1 MLSTCVVSPLLLEE
15 AVEVEVAGDVDKV
28 HEEQEDLHP
37 GHHGDQR
44 GRPLQQD
51 HMETISECS
60 RLLLTSDQGSM
71 QAIFERAVDT
81 GSDYCLDAKRFSFTM
96 GNGCVLPFLM

>member
-44 GRPLQQD
+44 GRPLRQH
-51 HMETISECS
+51 HMETNSES
-60 RLLLTSDQGSM
+60 PKLNS
-71 QAIFERAVDT
+71 
-81 GSDYCLDAKRFSFTM
+81 SDYFPNITQ
-96 GNGCVLPFLM
+96 VLGQNSQLLRIS

>member
-1 MLSTCVVSPLLLEE
+1 MYSSFVIFVPLQLLSTCVVSPLLLQE

-44 GRPLQQD
+44 GRPLRQH
-51 HMETISECS
+51 HMEPISECLS
-60 RLLLTSDQGSM
+60 HILTSDQGSM
-71 QAIFERAVDT
+71 QAR
-81 GSDYCLDAKRFSFTM
+81 
-96 GNGCVLPFLM
+96 